1 PIDTWLKLHIIFMLV
16 AFGGLFPLGI
26 ILGVTKHRFHVPIQI
41 IAIILTTLGILL
53 GHVHGGRVF
62 PHSAHGT
69 GANWVVLMIIVQ
81 AGIGVF
87 LKRYRQPTVYRL
99 VAKTGHKVIG
109 LGWFV
114 MGGVQCGL
122 GLITYM
128 GYCGGTHTNNC
139 LAHEIMGSSIA
150 AYGIGV
156 HITSS
161 GAGRRW
167 LRRLAN
173 GRSVDWVD
181 AWLITV
187 WGVFN
192 TFTEHR
198 WGQSWNHTDLQHTS
212 MGVLWWAGGAA
223 ALFSLLHRPD
233 QRTPLPA
240 LVIFFT
246 GAGMVAH
253 HQHMAIGVTTHA
265 WFGKALMAAAVA
277 RLIEMALEEGG
288 LGKTTAFNGNYRA
301 ASGGD
306 MIPHKYQENRVLPML
321 RRLSGL
327 SMVISGLLFCGS
339 TEEAL
344 ASVAGNGLDVVTYM
358 NGIISLGL
366 ALLAYVEGL
375 IYVY

>member
-1 PIDTWLKLHIIFMLV
+1 PMDVWLKLHIILMLV

-26 ILGVTKHRFHVPIQI
+26 IMGVTKHRFHVPTQLL
-41 IAIILTTLGILL
+41 AIVLSVLGIVL

-62 PHSAHGT
+62 PHSAHAT

-87 LKRYRQPTVYRL
+87 LKRYRAPTTLRL
-99 VAKTGHKVIG
+99 VAKLGHRTIG
-109 LGWFV
+109 MLWFV
-114 MGGVQCGL
+114 VGGVQCAL

-128 GYCGGTHTNNC
+128 GYCGDTHTGNC

-150 AYGIGV
+150 TYGV
-156 HITSS
+156 ASHLTAS
-161 GAGRRW
+161 GQGRRW
-167 LRRLAN
+167 LRPSSSLKS
-173 GRSVDWVD
+173 RSLDWID

-198 WGQSWNHTDLQHTS
+198 WGQAWNHTDLQHTS

-223 ALFSLLHRPD
+223 ALLSLLHRPD

-253 HQHMAIGVTTHA
+253 HQHMEIGVMTHA
-265 WFGKALMAAAVA
+265 WFGKSLMAAGGV
-277 RLIEMALEEGG
+277 RLVEMALEEGG
-288 LGKTTAFNGNYRA
+288 LGGKAQGSA
-301 ASGGD
+301 E
-306 MIPHKYQENRVLPML
+306 HRVLPML
-321 RRLSGL
+321 RRFSGL
-327 SMVISGLLFCGS
+327 LLVVAGLLFCGS
-339 TEEAL
+339 TEQAL

-358 NGIISLGL
+358 NGIIALGF
-366 ALLAYVEGL
+366 AVLAYVEGL
-375 IYVY
+375 VYVY